1 MVNTLLAIAAGG
13 AAGAILRHGV
23 NIGAVKLFGHGFPF
37 GTFIV
42 NVTGSAL
49 MGVVI
54 ILLAQMNAPHETFR
68 LFIVTGF
75 LGAFTT
81 FSTYSL
87 DAVTLIQR
95 GDILYAG
102 LYIGGSVIVSITA
115 LFAAMALT
123 KGLIS

>member
-13 AAGAILRHGV
+13 AAGAILLHGV